1 MNEHIRISSQWM
13 LNVETTQEVI
23 WNDANRTLISCVRY
37 MIRTVLNMCY
47 VANKNDLKCNSAEAK
62 ESGFCHSSV
71 KTTCT
76 RSSWSSHR

>member
-23 WNDANRTLISCVRY
+23 WNDANRTLISCARY

-47 VANKNDLKCNSAEAK
+47 VANKKDLK
-62 ESGFCHSSV
+62 
-71 KTTCT
+71 
-76 RSSWSSHR
+76 